1 VSDYGHAL
9 QFGVFITPSA
19 TDARTVVDL
28 AVLADASGLD
38 LVTFQDHPYQARF
51 LDAWTL
57 LSVVAARTS
66 RVHVAPNVLNVPLRP
81 PAVVARAV
89 ASLDILSGG
98 RIELGLGAGAFW
110 DGIEAMGGARRT
122 PGESVDALGEAI
134 DVIRALWDVEQPGAA
149 DVDGTHYQLSGA
161 ARGPAPA
168 HDIAIWIGA
177 YKPRMLALTGRKA
190 DGWLPSQAYLQP
202 GDLAAGNAAIDE
214 AAAAAGRD
222 PRAIRRLLNVSGAF
236 SANRQGML
244 NGPPGQW
251 IDELTQLAVSDGVG
265 TFILAGDDPAAIEI
279 FAAEVAPG
287 VRELVAAERARGGA
301 GGDLPRQ
308 QPATPPPISVSA
320 PAAPPAGAPADEYER
335 LGVRPTPDDGTRV
348 SAKAPWDEA
357 TRPRRAASG
366 AEQTYSDHGQL
377 VGRHLIDV
385 HDMLRRELGELREVL
400 SQVREGALTAGAARS
415 ALNEMALRQND
426 WTLGAFCARYC
437 GVVAQHH
444 GLEDDAIFPHLVRSD
459 TTLAPVIERLAD
471 EHLVIHDAIQAV
483 DRSLV
488 RHMNHP
494 DDFEPIQEAIDFLTD
509 ALLSHLSYEEYEI
522 VEPLARL
529 GFYPGQV

>member
-1 VSDYGHAL
+1 MSDYGHAL

-19 TDARTVVDL
+19 ADAGAAVDL
-28 AVLADASGLD
+28 AVRADASGLD

-51 LDAWTL
+51 LDTWTL

-66 RVHVAPNVLNVPLRP
+66 RVHVAPNVLNLPLRP
-81 PAVVARAV
+81 PAVVARAA

-98 RIELGLGAGAFW
+98 RFELGLGAGAFW
-110 DGIEAMGGARRT
+110 DGIEAMGGPRRT
-122 PGESVDALGEAI
+122 PGQSVDALEEAI
-134 DVIRALWDVEQPGAA
+134 EVIRALWDVEQPRAARVEGAYHRLA
-149 DVDGTHYQLSGA
+149 GA

-168 HDIAIWIGA
+168 HDIGVWIGA
-177 YKPRMLALTGRKA
+177 YKPRMLALTGRTA
-190 DGWLPSQAYLQP
+190 DGWLPSQSYLQP

-214 AAAAAGRD
+214 AAAGAGRD
-222 PRAIRRLLNVSGAF
+222 PRAVRRLLNVSGAF
-236 SANRQGML
+236 SASRRSWL
-244 NGPPGQW
+244 DGPPGQW
-251 IDELTQLAVSDGVG
+251 VDELTELALSDGVG

-279 FAAEVAPG
+279 FAAEVAPA
-287 VRELVAAERARGGA
+287 VRELVAAERAHGGA
-301 GGDLPRQ
+301 GSPG
-308 QPATPPPISVSA
+308 QPA
-320 PAAPPAGAPADEYER
+320 AASPRVGAPAPATLPASAPGEEYQR
-335 LGVRPTPDDGTRV
+335 LGVQPTPDDGTRL
-348 SAKAPWDEA
+348 SATAPWDES
-357 TRPRRAASG
+357 TRPRRAPSG
-366 AEQTYSDHGQL
+366 AEQTYTDRGQL

-385 HDMLRRELGELREVL
+385 HDMLRRELGELRDVL
-400 SQVREGALTAGAARS
+400 AQVREGALGAGAARS
-415 ALNEMALRQND
+415 ALNEMALRRND

-459 TTLAPVIERLAD
+459 TALKPVIERLTD
-471 EHLVIHDAIQAV
+471 EHLVIHEAIQAI

-488 RHMNHP
+488 QHMNRP
-494 DDFEPIQEAIDFLTD
+494 DDFEPIQQAIDFLTD